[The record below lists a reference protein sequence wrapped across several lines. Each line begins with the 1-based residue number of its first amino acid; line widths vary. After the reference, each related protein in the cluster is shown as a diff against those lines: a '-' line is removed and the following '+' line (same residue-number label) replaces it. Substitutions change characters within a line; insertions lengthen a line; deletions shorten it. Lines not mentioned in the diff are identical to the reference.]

1 MWASSADSTVDD
13 RIQEL
18 ERKLQDKEE
27 EFEGMSQDLKVL
39 QVLEDIQNRK
49 IKEL

>member
-1 MWASSADSTVDD
+1 MWAASADSTVDD

-18 ERKLQDKEE
+18 ECKLQDKEE
-27 EFEGMSQDLKVL
+27 EFEGMNQDLKVL